1 MVILAVD
8 DEKIALDNLIQSI
21 RKCVPD
27 ADIHGFRKVREAK
40 AFIENNHCDIAFL
53 DINLR
58 GASGITFAN
67 ELRALKPKLNIV
79 FTTGYSEYTVDAF
92 KLHASGYVLKPVT
105 QAKIQHELN
114 ELRFPVSDS
123 QRKRVRIRAFGNF
136 EIYADGKPIK
146 FQYTKTK
153 ELIAYLVDRTGTTAT
168 INEMLSV
175 LWEDE
180 SRKNHISY
188 LKNIRSD
195 LLSTLAELDC
205 DDIILR
211 VRGGLAII
219 PDKVDCDYFD
229 YLKGVKKNDIVSTYR
244 GEYMSQYSWAEY
256 THGRLEQ
263 SSNK

>member
-1 MVILAVD
+1 MQILIVD
-8 DEKIALDNLIQSI
+8 DEEILRMDLKNALERVSPGNQYYLAESYDEAIA
-21 RKCVPD
+21 
-27 ADIHGFRKVREAK
+27 FVREQPL
-40 AFIENNHCDIAFL
+40 DIAFL

-58 GASGITFAN
+58 GANGITFAN
-67 ELRALKPKLNIV
+67 ELRAINPKLNII

-92 KLHASGYVLKPVT
+92 RLHASGYVLKPVT
-105 QAKIQHELN
+105 QAKIQHELD
-114 ELRFPVSDS
+114 ELRFPLSDS
-123 QRKRVRIRAFGNF
+123 ARKRVRIRAFGNF

-153 ELIAYLVDRTGTTAT
+153 ELIAYLVDRIGTTAT

-180 SRKNHISY
+180 SKKSHISY

-211 VRGGLAII
+211 VRGGLAIV
-219 PDKVDCDYFD
+219 PDKVD
-229 YLKGVKKNDIVSTYR
+229 
-244 GEYMSQYSWAEY
+244 
-256 THGRLEQ
+256 
-263 SSNK
+263 

>member
-27 ADIHGFRKVREAK
+27 ADIHGFRKARDAQ
-40 AFIENNHCDIAFL
+40 AFIETNHCDIAFL

-58 GASGITFAN
+58 GANGITFAN
-67 ELRALKPKLNIV
+67 ELRAINPKLNII

-92 KLHASGYVLKPVT
+92 RLHASGYVLKPVT
-105 QAKIQHELN
+105 QAKIQHELD
-114 ELRFPVSDS
+114 ELRFPLSDS
-123 QRKRVRIRAFGNF
+123 ARKRVQIRAFGNF

-153 ELIAYLVDRTGTTAT
+153 ELIAYLVDRIGTTAT

-180 SRKNHISY
+180 SKKSHISY

-211 VRGGLAII
+211 VRGGLAIV
-219 PDKVDCDYFD
+219 PDKVDCDYFN
-229 YLKGVKKNDIVSTYR
+229 YLKGSAKDDIVSTYR

-263 SSNK
+263 NSNK

>member
-27 ADIHGFRKVREAK
+27 ADIHGFRKARDAQ
-40 AFIENNHCDIAFL
+40 AFVETNHCDIAFL

-58 GASGITFAN
+58 GANGITFAN
-67 ELRALKPKLNIV
+67 ELRAINPKLNII

-92 KLHASGYVLKPVT
+92 RLHASGYVLKPVT
-105 QAKIQHELN
+105 QAKIQHELD
-114 ELRFPVSDS
+114 ELR
-123 QRKRVRIRAFGNF
+123 
-136 EIYADGKPIK
+136 

-153 ELIAYLVDRTGTTAT
+153 ELIAYLVDRIGTTAT

-180 SRKNHISY
+180 SKKSHISY

-211 VRGGLAII
+211 VRGGLAIV
-219 PDKVDCDYFD
+219 PDKVDCDYFN
-229 YLKGVKKNDIVSTYR
+229 YLKGSAKDDIVSTYR

-263 SSNK
+263 NSNK

>member
-27 ADIHGFRKVREAK
+27 ADIHGFRKARDAQ
-40 AFIENNHCDIAFL
+40 AFIETNHCDIAFL

-67 ELRALKPKLNIV
+67 ELRSINPKLNI
-79 FTTGYSEYTVDAF
+79 
-92 KLHASGYVLKPVT
+92 KPVT
-105 QAKIQHELN
+105 QAKIQHELD

-123 QRKRVRIRAFGNF
+123 ARKRVRIRAFGNF

-180 SRKNHISY
+180 SKKSHISY

-211 VRGGLAII
+211 VRGGLAVV
-219 PDKVDCDYFD
+219 PDKVDCDYFN
-229 YLKGVKKNDIVSTYR
+229 YLKGSAKDDIVSTYR

-263 SSNK
+263 NINK

>member
-27 ADIHGFRKVREAK
+27 ADIHGFRKARDAQ
-40 AFIENNHCDIAFL
+40 AFIETNHCDIAFL

-67 ELRALKPKLNIV
+67 ELRSINPKLNII

-105 QAKIQHELN
+105 QAKIQHELD

-123 QRKRVRIRAFGNF
+123 ARKRVRIRAFGNF

-180 SRKNHISY
+180 SKKSHISY

-195 LLSTLAELDC
+195 LLSTL
-205 DDIILR
+205 IILR

-219 PDKVDCDYFD
+219 PDKVDCDYFH
-229 YLKGVKKNDIVSTYR
+229 YLKGSAKDDIVSTYR

-263 SSNK
+263 NSNK

>member
-8 DEKIALDNLIQSI
+8 DEKIALDNLIHSI
-21 RKCVPD
+21 LKCVPD
-27 ADIHGFRKVREAK
+27 ADIHGFRKARDAK
-40 AFIENNHCDIAFL
+40 AFVETHHCDIAFL

-58 GASGITFAN
+58 GVSGITLAN
-67 ELRALKPKLNIV
+67 ELQAVKPKLNII

-92 KLHASGYVLKPVT
+92 KMHASGYVLKPVT
-105 QAKIQHELN
+105 QAKIQHELD

-123 QRKRVRIRAFGNF
+123 SRKRVRIRAFGNF

-168 INEMLSV
+168 IKELLSV

-180 SRKNHISY
+180 SHKSHMSY

-195 LLSTLAELDC
+195 LLSTLTELDC

-211 VRGGLAII
+211 VRGGLAIV

-229 YLKGVKKNDIVSTYR
+229 YLKGITKNDIVSTYR

-256 THGRLEQ
+256 THGLLEQ
-263 SSNK
+263 SSIK

>member
-27 ADIHGFRKVREAK
+27 ADIHGFRKARDAQ
-40 AFIENNHCDIAFL
+40 AFIETNHCDIAFL

-67 ELRALKPKLNIV
+67 ELRSINPKLNII

-105 QAKIQHELN
+105 QAKIQHELD

-123 QRKRVRIRAFGNF
+123 ARKRVRIRAFGNF

-168 INEMLSV
+168 INEML
-175 LWEDE
+175 
-180 SRKNHISY
+180 
-188 LKNIRSD
+188 NIRSD

-219 PDKVDCDYFD
+219 PDKVDCDYFH
-229 YLKGVKKNDIVSTYR
+229 YLKGSAKDDIVSTYR

-263 SSNK
+263 NINK

>member
-1 MVILAVD
+1 
-8 DEKIALDNLIQSI
+8 
-21 RKCVPD
+21 VPD
-27 ADIHGFRKVREAK
+27 ADIHGFRKARDAQ
-40 AFIENNHCDIAFL
+40 AFIETNHCDIAFL

-67 ELRALKPKLNIV
+67 ELRAINPKLNII

-92 KLHASGYVLKPVT
+92 RLHASGYVLKPVT
-105 QAKIQHELN
+105 QAKIQHELD
-114 ELRFPVSDS
+114 ELRFPLSDS
-123 QRKRVRIRAFGNF
+123 ARKRVRIRAFGNF

-153 ELIAYLVDRTGTTAT
+153 ELIAYLVDRIGTTAT

-180 SRKNHISY
+180 SKKSHISY

-211 VRGGLAII
+211 VRGGLAIV
-219 PDKVDCDYFD
+219 PDKVDCDYFN
-229 YLKGVKKNDIVSTYR
+229 YLKGSAKDDIVSTYR
-244 GEYMSQYSWAEY
+244 GEYMSQYTWA
-256 THGRLEQ
+256 
-263 SSNK
+263 SNTEAQLAQLKKQKI